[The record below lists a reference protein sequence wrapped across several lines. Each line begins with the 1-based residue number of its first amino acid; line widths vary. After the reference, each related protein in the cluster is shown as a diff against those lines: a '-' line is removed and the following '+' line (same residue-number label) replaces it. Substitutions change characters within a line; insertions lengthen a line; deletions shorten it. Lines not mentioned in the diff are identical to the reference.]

1 MTRKQ
6 IVAEILTDLRQYDES
21 QLIDYRS
28 LNMWIKN
35 ELKRFGANVTILTEK
50 VLEVEN
56 GRAELPDNF
65 WTMYLAV
72 KCTPDSQEINDESCS
87 QQIQESSFWK
97 QRLEKTYIW
106 DNQSGSHKQED
117 YKTIEEKV
125 YYNNCQVTFRY
136 REPEVLRL
144 TTGIKKEYCATG
156 CKNLQKQLTS
166 SAKNEINIVGNVI
179 QTNFKNGFIYLQYNG
194 LPTDEDGDILIPEV
208 RSLEEYLI
216 YYAKR
221 KILEALWINDDDVN
235 IVNKLQYI
243 RQMERETFSLA
254 MTQVK
259 FENLKNWDKRL
270 KMKMVQES
278 NRFEK
283 MFPSR

>member
-1 MTRKQ
+1 MVSSNVCFILVLSNDINKPS
-6 IVAEILTDLRQYDES
+6 IV
-21 QLIDYRS
+21 
-28 LNMWIKN
+28 
-35 ELKRFGANVTILTEK
+35 
-50 VLEVEN
+50 
-56 GRAELPDNF
+56 
-65 WTMYLAV
+65 
-72 KCTPDSQEINDESCS
+72 
-87 QQIQESSFWK
+87 
-97 QRLEKTYIW
+97 
-106 DNQSGSHKQED
+106 
-117 YKTIEEKV
+117 
-125 YYNNCQVTFRY
+125 
-136 REPEVLRL
+136 